1 MPPIVI
7 KYKIKTMKKLLLCL
21 LLSLGLV
28 ACSTTKTV
36 QDPGAAFKG
45 QSEQQIFD
53 GAQKALKKG
62 DYSKAIKH
70 YEALD
75 TLYPFGKYAQQ
86 AQINSIYAYYED
98 DDYASSIA
106 AADRYIHL
114 YPMDQHVDYA
124 YYLRG
129 LAEFYQNR
137 GFLEKYVRTDFSQR
151 DLSALRQSFLD
162 FSQLV
167 YRFPKSPYTP
177 DARARMIYIRNLIA
191 MHILETGQFYYAR
204 DSYVA
209 AANRANQVIRY
220 YQESIAVPQALDLLA
235 KSYLKL
241 AEYPAAE
248 RALNVLQL
256 NYPDYPSIK
265 QLRSQLAKAQNQ
277 VVNNGKY

>member
-1 MPPIVI
+1 MI
-7 KYKIKTMKKLLLCL
+7 KKILLCL
-21 LLSLGLV
+21 MLTLSIA
-28 ACSTTKTV
+28 ACSSEKTV

-45 QSEQQIFD
+45 QSEEQIFN

-62 DYSKAIKH
+62 DYPKAIKH

-98 DDYASSIA
+98 DDFASTIA

-124 YYLRG
+124 YYMRG
-129 LAEFYQNR
+129 LSEFYQNR
-137 GFLEKYVRTDFSQR
+137 GFLEKYVKTDFSQR

-167 YRFPKSPYTP
+167 YRFPKSQYTP
-177 DARARMIYIRNLIA
+177 DARSRMIYIRNLIA
-191 MHILETGQFYYAR
+191 MHILETGQFYYNR
-204 DSYVA
+204 TSYVA
-209 AANRANQVIRY
+209 SANRANQVIRY
-220 YQESIAVPQALDLLA
+220 YQQTIAVPQALDLLT
-235 KSYLKL
+235 KSYIKL
-241 AEYPAAE
+241 AEYPAAA

-256 NYPDYPSIK
+256 NYPDYPTIPQLRK
-265 QLRSQLAKAQNQ
+265 QLAQVQQVQSAQEQAK
-277 VVNNGKY
+277 NNGKH